1 MYFETWITTDQRK
14 LPETIALHGNVFTQD
29 NMANL
34 IGVVLKNDGANVDI
48 DGSVVG
54 YAIRADKN
62 TVIING
68 EKEGNRAWVI
78 LPEAAYAY
86 PGPLSVVIRVVNGD
100 DKTVIGA
107 VSGYVTR
114 SISGSPVDPGHVI
127 PDITELLAIIE
138 ECEEAAG
145 DANSA
150 AALANTKAGL
160 ADTAATRANTAAA
173 ALEDMDATATTLT
186 PGSSATATVSTV
198 DGHYRVSLGIPQ
210 GAKGDKGDTGDIGPT
225 PAFSIGTVET
235 LEPSEDATA
244 TITGTAAA
252 PVLNLGIP
260 KGDTGEVTQQEFDA
274 LDDDVAAL
282 KSALGDISTDY
293 LTFSNGYGINN
304 NNLLSASNSCLSI
317 DFSTGQNVTTD
328 EYVFQA
334 STGDSTRIEIG
345 NGYVY
350 LKIQNGAYFRERVTP
365 NTRYKITFGMNGNI
379 IFNGIAQ
386 SAITPGVKTDN
397 TFIIGVRRTSSRT
410 YPFTGKYY
418 EITVAETNDLTAL
431 DAGTL
436 STGITHHYTMGSVEI
451 ANNVWKDTVGN
462 ANITLYDAS
471 AIITPLTS
479 VIAELDEKL
488 TTDIAELDER
498 LTTDIAELDERLT
511 TAEEDIDRLSGD
523 GIVELNRDIQYIVES
538 SSAYNG
544 VLNTEKTQ
552 HRYLTLLHGTDHH
565 ADATNFA
572 RMQEYAKNFDIIDAV
587 IVTGDVVLENG
598 WSSTFETTYGDHY
611 ADAEKPCLFV
621 QGNHDIFM
629 PPSVSSYNG
638 FPNTVAG
645 FDARYISPYAT
656 FNGIT
661 QGNTGSGYWH
671 KDFIDYKIRIIGI
684 NEYEMPRIQGDSESQ
699 WKYNPW
705 NRYISQAQANWL
717 VSMLNSIQSG
727 WSVIILMHQLIDNIT
742 QYTNN
747 KFNSPQGE
755 TSTDYMEAQD
765 HIIQNIVD
773 AFISKSTI
781 TKTYTNTVGA
791 SSSEIPDVTV
801 NADFTSA
808 NGDFICY
815 IGGHT
820 HWDRIGQSSVATNKQ
835 VDVVLTTSGTTKQN
849 YDDLYRVIGEKSQD
863 CLNVYVFDT
872 DKKKIRIIRVG
883 ANCTLNMTWRDIE
896 SVSYAQS

>member
-1 MYFETWITTDQRK
+1 M
-14 LPETIALHGNVFTQD
+14 G
-29 NMANL
+29 
-34 IGVVLKNDGANVDI
+34 
-48 DGSVVG
+48 
-54 YAIRADKN
+54 
-62 TVIING
+62 
-68 EKEGNRAWVI
+68 
-78 LPEAAYAY
+78 
-86 PGPLSVVIRVVNGD
+86 
-100 DKTVIGA
+100 
-107 VSGYVTR
+107 
-114 SISGSPVDPGHVI
+114 
-127 PDITELLAIIE
+127 
-138 ECEEAAG
+138 
-145 DANSA
+145 
-150 AALANTKAGL
+150 
-160 ADTAATRANTAAA
+160 
-173 ALEDMDATATTLT
+173 
-186 PGSSATATVSTV
+186 
-198 DGHYRVSLGIPQ
+198 
-210 GAKGDKGDTGDIGPT
+210 
-225 PAFSIGTVET
+225 
-235 LEPSEDATA
+235 
-244 TITGTAAA
+244 
-252 PVLNLGIP
+252 
-260 KGDTGEVTQQEFDA
+260 GEVSD
-274 LDDDVAAL
+274 LN
-282 KSALGDISTDY
+282 SALGDASPAD
-293 LTFSNGYGINN
+293 LTFSNGYGINS

-317 DFSTGQNVTTD
+317 DFSTGQNVTTT
-328 EYVFQA
+328 EFVFQA
-334 STGDSTRIEIG
+334 STSDSTSIQISG
-345 NGYVY
+345 GYVY
-350 LKIQNGAYFRERVTP
+350 LEIQKGAYFRERVTP

-397 TFIIGVRRTSSRT
+397 TFIIGVRRTSERT

-436 STGITHHYTMGSVEI
+436 SAGITHHYTMGSVEI
-451 ANNVWKDTVGN
+451 ASSVWKDTVGN
-462 ANITLYDAS
+462 ADITLYDAS

-479 VIAELDEKL
+479 K
-488 TTDIAELDER
+488 
-498 LTTDIAELDERLT
+498 IAELDERLT
-511 TAEEDIDRLSGD
+511 TAEEDIDRLSSD

-572 RMQEYAKNFDIIDAV
+572 RMQEYAKNFDIIDTV
-587 IVTGDVVLENG
+587 IVTGDVVQENG
-598 WSSTFETTYGDHY
+598 WSDTFETTYGEYY

-621 QGNHDIFM
+621 QGNHDIYM
-629 PPSVSSYNG
+629 PPSMTSYKG

-645 FDARYISPYAT
+645 FDARYITPYAT

-671 KDFIDYKIRIIGI
+671 KDYSNYKVRIIGI
-684 NEYEMPRIQGDSESQ
+684 NEYEMPRIQGDSGSQ

-705 NRYISQAQANWL
+705 YRYISQAQANWF
-717 VSMLNSIQSG
+717 VSMLNSLQSG

-747 KFNSPQGE
+747 KFNCPQSE
-755 TSTDYMEAQD
+755 TSSDYMEAQD

-773 AFISKSTI
+773 AFISKSTF
-781 TKTYTNTVGA
+781 TKTYTNTIGA
-791 SSSEIPDVTV
+791 LSSEVPDVTV

-896 SVSYAQS
+896 SVSYAQT